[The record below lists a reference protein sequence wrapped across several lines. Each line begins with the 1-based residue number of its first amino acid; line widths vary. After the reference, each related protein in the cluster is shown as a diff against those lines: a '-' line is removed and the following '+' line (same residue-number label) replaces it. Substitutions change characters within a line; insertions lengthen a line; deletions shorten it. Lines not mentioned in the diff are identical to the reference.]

1 MAFSDDGEMMAV
13 STHGVVDDD
22 HRTHADVGG
31 GLIVYQCED
40 KMFEASD
47 DPAEKE
53 FPAKKLFEVKNMET
67 VIDDLKFSPDSKH
80 LAAGSHDRVIDI
92 WAIERGGDEPFRH
105 SGRCKG
111 HSATIIALDW
121 SVRPAA
127 LLSSARANTASSPDC
142 ACGLRT
148 ERQPA
153 AALVQPGQ
161 RDGALEHRRQA
172 RRRPRGLARH
182 GLGHLDRKGNALAV
196 RPDLFDAD
204 LNGGVGGWRR
214 WGSP

>member
-1 MAFSDDGEMMAV
+1 M
-13 STHGVVDDD
+13 VDDD

-121 SVRPAA
+121 SVRPTAVPPTA
-127 LLSSARANTASSPDC
+127 SQHRLPLTARAWTADRATASCC
-142 ACGLRT
+142 ARAAWTTRWCTGTPPASSSSTLRSRAT
-148 ERQPA
+148 RTGP
-153 AALVQPGQ
+153 PGPQ
-161 RDGALEHRRQA
+161 R
-172 RRRPRGLARH
+172 
-182 GLGHLDRKGNALAV
+182 
-196 RPDLFDAD
+196 
-204 LNGGVGGWRR
+204 
-214 WGSP
+214 

>member
-121 SVRPAA
+121 SVRPTA
-127 LLSSARANTASSPDC
+127 LPPTASQHRLPLTARARTVTADRATASCC
-142 ACGLRT
+142 ARAAWTTRWCTGTPPASSSSTPRSRVTRT
-148 ERQPA
+148 GP
-153 AALVQPGQ
+153 PGPQ
-161 RDGALEHRRQA
+161 R
-172 RRRPRGLARH
+172 
-182 GLGHLDRKGNALAV
+182 
-196 RPDLFDAD
+196 
-204 LNGGVGGWRR
+204 
-214 WGSP
+214 

>member
-1 MAFSDDGEMMAV
+1 M
-13 STHGVVDDD
+13 VDDD

-121 SVRPAA
+121 SVRPTA
-127 LLSSARANTASSPDC
+127 LRFVPES
-142 ACGLRT
+142 
-148 ERQPA
+148 
-153 AALVQPGQ
+153 
-161 RDGALEHRRQA
+161 EHRRLTA
-172 RRRPRGLARH
+172 RARAVDC
-182 GLGHLDRKGNALAV
+182 GRSDSQLLRSCSLDNEMVHWNTGGKLVVDPEVSRDTDWATWTAKVTRCSAV
-196 RPDLFDAD
+196 RPRSSDAD
-204 LNGGVGGWRR
+204 LNGGCCVWRR

>member
-1 MAFSDDGEMMAV
+1 MVG
-13 STHGVVDDD
+13 DD

-53 FPAKKLFEVKNMET
+53 FPARKLFEGKNMET

-111 HSATIIALDW
+111 HSATIIARVW
-121 SVRPAA
+121 SVRPTA
-127 LLSSARANTASSPDC
+127 LPQPPANTTPPDC
-142 ACGLRT
+142 ACVDGDCGQSDSQLLRSCSLDNEMVHWNT
-148 ERQPA
+148 A
-153 AALVQPGQ
+153 GKLVVDP
-161 RDGALEHRRQA
+161 E
-172 RRRPRGLARH
+172 
-182 GLGHLDRKGNALAV
+182 V
-196 RPDLFDAD
+196 RILI
-204 LNGGVGGWRR
+204 
-214 WGSP
+214 